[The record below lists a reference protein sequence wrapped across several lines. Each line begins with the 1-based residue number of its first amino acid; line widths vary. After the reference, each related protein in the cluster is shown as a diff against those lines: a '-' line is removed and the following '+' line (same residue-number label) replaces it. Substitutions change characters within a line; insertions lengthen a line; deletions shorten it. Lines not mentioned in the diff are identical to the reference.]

1 MKLKKLAVKDKKLF
15 DKFFRLAEHELS
27 VYAFENICIWQGLF
41 DIKWLIIDDCL
52 CVFFKDKFGCFLNLP
67 PLGREV
73 SQEVIEKVFEI
84 LDGFNK
90 NKSMSRI
97 ENIQAGDLPF
107 YQKSGYECQDKYS
120 DYLCLRESLAGLKG
134 NKFKTKRA
142 CCNYFVKNYKF
153 EYASFSLKHKDDCL
167 GLYDCWMKERGSKNN
182 EHIYLGML
190 KDSRVCLEK
199 LLDNYPKL
207 DFVGRVVKVDGEIK
221 AFTFGYK
228 LSRSVFCILY
238 EIADLSQ
245 KGLAQFIFREF
256 CRELKDYKY
265 INIMDDSGLENLKQV
280 KLSYHPS
287 RLAPAYIARR
297 KNE

>member
-1 MKLKKLAVKDKKLF
+1 
-15 DKFFRLAEHELS
+15 
-27 VYAFENICIWQGLF
+27 
-41 DIKWLIIDDCL
+41 
-52 CVFFKDKFGCFLNLP
+52 LNFP
-67 PLGREV
+67 PLCREV

-84 LDGFNK
+84 LDGLNK

-167 GLYDCWMKERGSKNN
+167 GLYDCWMEERGSKNN

>member
-1 MKLKKLAVKDKKLF
+1 MKFNKLAIKDKKLF
-15 DKFFRLAEHELS
+15 DKFFRLDEHELS

-41 DIKWLIIDDCL
+41 DIEWLVIDDCL

-67 PLGREV
+67 PLGRKV
-73 SQEVIEKVFEI
+73 SPEVIEKAFEI
-84 LDGFNK
+84 LDSLNK

-97 ENIQAGDLPF
+97 ENIEAGDLPF
-107 YQKSGYECQDKYS
+107 YRKLSYKCRDKFP
-120 DYLCLRESLAGLKG
+120 DYLCLRESLAGLRG

-142 CCNYFVKNYKF
+142 CFNYFVKHHKF
-153 EYASFSLKHKDDCL
+153 EYAPFSLKNKDDCL

-182 EHIYLGML
+182 DHIYLGML
-190 KDSRVCLEK
+190 KDNRACLEN

-207 DFVGRVVKVDGEIK
+207 DSIGRVVRVDGEIK

-228 LSRSVFCILY
+228 LSRSVFCILF